1 MATAGSATCTPP
13 GEARLSPTMR
23 QTHPAGERM
32 LVDYAGRK
40 VEAIDAAT
48 GEVRQA
54 QVFVAVLG
62 AFNLT

>member
-1 MATAGSATCTPP
+1 
-13 GEARLSPTMR
+13 MR

-32 LVDYAGRK
+32 FVDCAGQMAE
-40 VEAIDAAT
+40 VIDGAT

-62 AFNLT
+62 VQLQGESRGLRLRRPR